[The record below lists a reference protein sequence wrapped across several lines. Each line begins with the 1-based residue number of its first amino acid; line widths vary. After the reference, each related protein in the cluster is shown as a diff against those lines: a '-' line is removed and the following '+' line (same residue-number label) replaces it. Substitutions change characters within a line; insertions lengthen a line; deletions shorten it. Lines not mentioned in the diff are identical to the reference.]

1 MSALIKIH
9 LTEEMSEATIEGNG
23 KDCIAVLVEF
33 FNTNEEVRKLFKTAL
48 EVERIY
54 AIQEEMEG
62 WKDNKELG
70 H

>member
-9 LTEEMSEATIEGNG
+9 LTEEISEATIEGNG

-33 FNTNEEVRKLFKTAL
+33 FNTNKDVRKIFKTAL
-48 EVERIY
+48 EVERLY
-54 AIQEEMEG
+54 ALQEEMEG
-62 WKDNKELG
+62 WKDNKELE

>member
-1 MSALIKIH
+1 MRALIKIH

-48 EVERIY
+48 EVERLY
-54 AIQEEMEG
+54 AMEQEMDK
-62 WKDNKELG
+62 WKDQQIN
-70 H
+70 

>member
-48 EVERIY
+48 EVERLY
-54 AIQEEMEG
+54 AMEQEMDK
-62 WKDNKELG
+62 WKDQQIN
-70 H
+70 